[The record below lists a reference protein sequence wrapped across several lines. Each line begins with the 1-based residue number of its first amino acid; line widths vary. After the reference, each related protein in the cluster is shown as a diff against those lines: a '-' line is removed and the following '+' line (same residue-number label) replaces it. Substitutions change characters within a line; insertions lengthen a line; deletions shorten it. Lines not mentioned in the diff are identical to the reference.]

1 MTPRDKGRPR
11 RVLLLALLLV
21 LISQPALSL
30 LLDHRFP
37 LLVFSDARTVLATVE
52 KRGVNPDVILLGSS
66 RLFSGVLDE
75 EAGRQIGRPG
85 SVLNASV
92 LGGDHTSHE
101 RILGH
106 LLDAGATPRLV
117 IVEVSPDFLNWYNF
131 CAAGNA
137 VRLVR
142 WIDVPD
148 HLGQITRSGHLQRLF
163 NARLFPIYQ
172 HRREL
177 LTTLAG
183 RADGPLAVRPLTL
196 RPAEPAEPEPVRTD
210 GPVPALPAAYI
221 EASRALSRRAA
232 TQWLRDYR
240 VVPLQLDALRRVIA
254 TCRGRGC
261 EVWLLSPPYTA
272 LHRSAF
278 TTDIDGPFHAAIA
291 SLGCRHLDGR
301 DWLADGYFS
310 DSHHLTGSGGR
321 RFTRLLVQRALGPWA
336 EEAWR

>member
-21 LISQPALSL
+21 ALSQPALSL
-30 LLDHRFP
+30 LLDHRYP
-37 LLVFSDARTVLATVE
+37 LLTFPDARAVLANVE
-52 KRGVNPDVILLGSS
+52 KRGVNPEVVVLGSS
-66 RLFSGVLDE
+66 RLLFGVLDE
-75 EAGRQIGRPG
+75 EAGRLLGRLG

-131 CAAGNA
+131 CAGGNA
-137 VRLVR
+137 TRLVR

-148 HLGQITRSGHLQRLF
+148 HLGQITCSGDLQRLF
-163 NARLFPIYQ
+163 CARLFPVYQ
-172 HRREL
+172 HRHEL
-177 LTTLAG
+177 LAALSG

-196 RPAEPAEPEPVRTD
+196 RPAEPAYPARVRTD
-210 GPVPALPAAYI
+210 GPVPALSPACL
-221 EASRALSRRAA
+221 EASRALSRRVA

-240 VVPLQLDALRRVIA
+240 VVPLQLDALRRVVA

-278 TTDIDGPFHAAIA
+278 TPDIDGPFHDALA
-291 SLGCRHLDGR
+291 SLGCRHIDGR

-310 DSHHLTGSGGR
+310 DSHHLIVPGAR
-321 RFTRLLVQRALGPWA
+321 RFTRLLVRRALGPWA